1 MTGKE
6 KHVDVS
12 LDMKLNAIKRL
23 LQEET
28 IKKVASDLKVEVA
41 VRLWRRKREGV
52 YLMVIIYQIFCVIRV

>member
-1 MTGKE
+1 MTGKR

-28 IKKVASDLKVEVA
+28 IKKVA
-41 VRLWRRKREGV
+41 VRPWRRKREGV
-52 YLMVIIYQIFCVIRV
+52 YLMVIMYQGVLK